1 MENRD
6 NSAEH
11 AAELRRRA
19 EETALKNA
27 VQSPDDI
34 EFLSLDRIKKTL
46 HELRVHQIELEMQ
59 NEELRRAQAE
69 LDAARAR
76 YFDLYDLAP
85 VGYITITEPGMILE
99 ANLTA
104 ATLLGSPRGT
114 LARNPISHFILK
126 EDQDSYYLHR
136 KQLFET
142 GKPQAWE
149 LRMVK
154 KDGTIFW
161 AHLQATVAEGE
172 AEARGCRCV
181 LSDITHLK
189 QAEAI
194 LKKGKEDAESASK
207 AKSEFLNNIAH
218 DFRTPMHAIMGLSTF
233 FQSEKAT
240 PKQREYANIINEKSK
255 GLLTLIEELL
265 DVSRLDAG
273 KLELRSVE
281 FDLKESV
288 LDVVKAQTVEL
299 MGKEVTL
306 ACTIEEGLPQ
316 VKGDKI
322 RFTQILNNLIGNAI
336 KYTDKGEIVV
346 GVTRQLEKCPE
357 GKCRIRIS
365 VKDPGLGIPEDKQEL
380 IFEAYTR
387 FQEFDGTRERGGVGL
402 GLYITKTLVELMSG
416 TISVVSEVGVGSEFI
431 VGLAFDIAGN
441 GK

>member
-142 GKPQAWE
+142 GEPQAWE
-149 LRMVK
+149 LRMLK
-154 KDGTIFW
+154 MDGTVFW

-172 AEARGCRCV
+172 GGARVCRCV
-181 LSDITHLK
+181 LSEITRLK
-189 QAEAI
+189 QAEEI
-194 LKKGKEDAESASK
+194 LRKGKEDAESASK

-346 GVTRQLEKCPE
+346 GVTRQLENCPE